1 MANIITKTYG
11 EIRGVDFSR
20 EARNVKENRSPD
32 MVNMWK
38 DYNDDSQCIVTR
50 EGYRLVADVS
60 DLIEGE
66 TSDKEV
72 YGIHVYT
79 TSGSSKALLHAG
91 NKLYLW
97 KEFPSNLQTE
107 GLVPIA
113 EGMGTVRSSSFMYN
127 DNLYLNDGVTYYK
140 YNGKEL
146 IDITNIAR
154 IDEQVLSI
162 NKDVRESGLDIP
174 YIPTTTIARIPGGGG
189 DTYQNVNLLTPW
201 RKNSFLG
208 DGTAKEYSLD
218 TTDLTTDSIDYIKVW
233 INDEY
238 IDSESNYKVVSV
250 NKKTGTVTFNNA
262 PSKPAT
268 IGQDNVVIMFYKKI
282 EGYKDRINECTMNT
296 VFDNRAFFSGNG
308 TYKNGLFHSE
318 LNDPEYISDLGYYQD
333 GTDNEAITSIVV
345 GGSVLWVFKDG
356 REGGNNL
363 FYHIPTNQNLTVT
376 TFAGKTE
383 TKITKTYPSKQG
395 KCSSGTFGCGINFL
409 DDICFLSKE
418 GMFGLQYSDLNSD
431 IYSMDFVCSRSRL
444 INPRL
449 VSEKNLLKASV
460 DIYKG
465 YLCLLIDGSM
475 YLADSR
481 CTYSS
486 NNGYEYEWY
495 YFSDL
500 RVIKGDK
507 INNGVYLKS
516 FDNRLFF
523 GTSGGEVCVFD
534 EDMYKDNGEGLK
546 NYITLKSDNF
556 GNINHLKTTSKR
568 GGIAKFKVMG
578 NSGANIYV
586 RTNKTKEFGLVSSY
600 RNEGFSFQGFNFGNV
615 SFLLNQDNNYQVV
628 KSKQKKFNELQVMI
642 KGESED
648 GKEDKPFGF
657 FSLTFEAFE
666 GSYIKR

>member
-1 MANIITKTYG
+1 M
-11 EIRGVDFSR
+11 
-20 EARNVKENRSPD
+20 
-32 MVNMWK
+32 
-38 DYNDDSQCIVTR
+38 
-50 EGYRLVADVS
+50 
-60 DLIEGE
+60 
-66 TSDKEV
+66 
-72 YGIHVYT
+72 
-79 TSGSSKALLHAG
+79 
-91 NKLYLW
+91 
-97 KEFPSNLQTE
+97 
-107 GLVPIA
+107 
-113 EGMGTVRSSSFMYN
+113 
-127 DNLYLNDGVTYYK
+127 
-140 YNGKEL
+140 
-146 IDITNIAR
+146 
-154 IDEQVLSI
+154 
-162 NKDVRESGLDIP
+162 
-174 YIPTTTIARIPGGGG
+174 
-189 DTYQNVNLLTPW
+189 
-201 RKNSFLG
+201 G

-449 VSEKNLLKASV
+449 VSEKILLKASV